1 MWFANSAWIDGPI
14 SAEYLPPAE
23 GQETR
28 PQIDLRYGEVRILLS
43 PAAALAT
50 MENLRAALEA
60 SGYTPIEVTV
70 TDESEEG
77 HD

>member
-14 SAEYLPPAE
+14 SAEYLPTA
-23 GQETR
+23 
-28 PQIDLRYGEVRILLS
+28 QIDLRYGEVRILLS

-70 TDESEEG
+70 TDESEEA